1 MNPVPAVWVKNT
13 KNVADHKISEQHFD
27 CTICGKFCYG
37 MMPLNIDKALHYA
50 DLFPLAIVW
59 RPLRRDTRSYGHTV
73 PPPWRQRKVTQ
84 LRTS

>member
-13 KNVADHKISEQHFD
+13 KNVADRKMSEQHFD

-59 RPLRRDTRSYGHTV
+59 RPLRRDTHGV
-73 PPPWRQRKVTQ
+73 PGRPPRRQREVTL